1 MSPALEEQLQKINI
15 ENTSLE
21 DQLKGLIRDNYDL
34 KMQKASDDEEISQM
48 RRQITTLVQP
58 VKLQEQQAELRDAK
72 ARLYEQINL
81 CQHLLIKKGLD
92 SQNDLD
98 QQQNEIEQSNR
109 NLFDLDCENVG
120 DLSRFLNWEVSH
132 IQTIADLAN

>member
-1 MSPALEEQLQKINI
+1 MKVFPAGGASDFDAQSPDRIRPNAIPMSPALEEQLQKINI

-48 RRQITTLVQP
+48 RRQITTLKQP

-92 SQNDLD
+92 S
-98 QQQNEIEQSNR
+98 
-109 NLFDLDCENVG
+109 
-120 DLSRFLNWEVSH
+120 
-132 IQTIADLAN
+132 